1 MEEGKSN
8 LDIDTNGVSSEN
20 GHSSTYKMEIGIA
33 KLDNSYLE
41 NHLQCARVVQNP
53 MSQESLSGREDLFN
67 LSSVGGT
74 ISPGYPNDEY
84 EEIGN
89 VQKGDNSSED
99 MERSRS
105 LSSED
110 VFASGDFDDYLD
122 PICSP
127 KSVNNDDSGPGS
139 LNTVNVNDPP
149 MIIMTPTHEY
159 EDLSPVSPQEVC
171 TSYTSLTLK
180 TPNQSTVSDST
191 DAKETNI
198 YDNCDIYENDIHV
211 PRITTIG
218 HSNVSNRKEGKG
230 NLVDIENS
238 SDEKENVE
246 KKSGGM
252 NELANE
258 SEMDFLSDKIEDM
271 QDNFSVR
278 SIQGSVANLG
288 DVSCDVF
295 EESGNVDEIEDD
307 IDDDSNSDNQGEF
320 DFTSLEQQNEVE
332 DELDRYVPMEN
343 VGGNFNASEK
353 DEKVEAKFED
363 NLKDDCSVLSIQ
375 GSVSYLDD
383 SVSYFTENVDQQLSG
398 MNETINEFE
407 SDIIPNE
414 AEDDI
419 KDSCSMGSIQGSV
432 DYLDDDI
439 SCDVVDES
447 RIVDEM
453 EDIEDDFDTTDSK
466 NQGKINFSALE
477 ERNSQTQ
484 DEFNRYKYMRNNDEG
499 LSTSELDNK
508 SEDNLRDNCSV
519 ISVQGSVSY
528 LYDNVSCFTDDLVS
542 IGKSDS
548 ESDENIT
555 EPPKIKVIEE
565 KQNYKKFSRDDDLV
579 FSKSTTD
586 SDLDQ
591 IPSNL
596 VKRLSQQFSKS
607 MGDLRYVPFS
617 FSARKTSLPKIYKE
631 EEKGPKGQK
640 TTRTKEEE
648 TRVEESE
655 TGQKT
660 TTTTKTTTV
669 VQNGDIS
676 NGPQEVEE
684 ETKTRKPTVQEEI
697 MSVEGGVYENEPVHE
712 PGVVRESDPKNIGEE
727 LPEVGTAKSML
738 QRFTQIQEDSKKPV
752 VGKRQATPPRGSG
765 PVEYVSEPRAV
776 IEKPEQKL
784 EGGIFENQ
792 PVSEEGVVKSY
803 DTVEDVKPEQG
814 YARNVLAKF
823 KEIETQVKNRPPPSP
838 KKELTPDRFT
848 KGEYVSEPRSTFQTY
863 EGKTESGIFESQPK
877 EDRDVVKSYEH
888 EQEVLPEQGT
898 ARNLVSRFKEYESK
912 SKSPSTPREKKE
924 LTPDRFTKGE
934 YVSEPRATF
943 EQYEGQVEAGIY
955 ESKPVE
961 CPEIVKSGEYY
972 EEPLPEQG
980 YAKNVISKF
989 KDIQKGAGSPS
1000 SSPANKPRE
1009 ITPPRQDTFSGVLE
1023 NKPQERSDI
1032 VHSYD
1037 VREEDMPETGT
1048 TRNLLNK
1055 FREIQHSGSNS
1066 PASPRLKKEF
1076 TPPPQSGIYENTP
1089 QKHLTVEQREAESG
1103 ILENNPDRR
1112 EGVAREE
1119 EPSAGTVEFP
1129 ERGYAKNMVS
1139 KWKQLETEHSK
1150 SASPSPRYKEFTP
1163 PREEPR
1169 IKSPLSPKSPAGTN
1183 SSVHP
1188 RDLPGQYQ
1196 EQGGPGIYENQP
1208 THRADIAREDETD
1221 WSEGLPKEGT
1231 SKSLIS
1237 KFRSVQEEA
1246 KKSQEVPKPISRR
1259 DSADSPRSPKKKM
1272 FEERSD
1278 SPERGENTPTS
1289 VGTPKSPFVA
1299 VQLEKCAACQKT
1311 VYAMEKI
1318 EMNKNCYH
1326 RACFKCSHCN
1336 SRLTAKTFSMN
1347 EGVMY
1352 CTNHFKQLF
1361 ARKGNYD
1368 EGFGRQ
1374 QHKKRWQGDQPNGE
1388 QQTVQEATA

>member
-1 MEEGKSN
+1 MMASQFDSLLDFGDSNTGDSKSTTN
-8 LDIDTNGVSSEN
+8 QMTDDFDPFGSPSPLDAKGGSGMDLLGEFNFDTQFSGTSSTNGHGEPVNSSSDLN
-20 GHSSTYKMEIGIA
+20 PLYALSMQQ
-33 KLDNSYLE
+33 DNMGDTE
-41 NHLQCARVVQNP
+41 PVNP
-53 MSQESLSGREDLFN
+53 LYDVN
-67 LSSVGGT
+67 SV
-74 ISPGYPNDEY
+74 PE
-84 EEIGN
+84 
-89 VQKGDNSSED
+89 VQKGDLMMSSGSSNPMYDFLSTEGTNGHANSDDLLGLDSSNQRDLLGSEKNQVNGSVEMD
-99 MERSRS
+99 AGASKSAE
-105 LSSED
+105 LD
-110 VFASGDFDDYLD
+110 VFNE
-122 PICSP
+122 
-127 KSVNNDDSGPGS
+127 NNGQS
-139 LNTVNVNDPP
+139 ND
-149 MIIMTPTHEY
+149 
-159 EDLSPVSPQEVC
+159 
-171 TSYTSLTLK
+171 
-180 TPNQSTVSDST
+180 
-191 DAKETNI
+191 
-198 YDNCDIYENDIHV
+198 
-211 PRITTIG
+211 
-218 HSNVSNRKEGKG
+218 
-230 NLVDIENS
+230 NLVD
-238 SDEKENVE
+238 
-246 KKSGGM
+246 M
-252 NELANE
+252 
-258 SEMDFLSDKIEDM
+258 
-271 QDNFSVR
+271 
-278 SIQGSVANLG
+278 
-288 DVSCDVF
+288 
-295 EESGNVDEIEDD
+295 SGNIE
-307 IDDDSNSDNQGEF
+307 
-320 DFTSLEQQNEVE
+320 TT
-332 DELDRYVPMEN
+332 P
-343 VGGNFNASEK
+343 
-353 DEKVEAKFED
+353 
-363 NLKDDCSVLSIQ
+363 
-375 GSVSYLDD
+375 
-383 SVSYFTENVDQQLSG
+383 
-398 MNETINEFE
+398 
-407 SDIIPNE
+407 
-414 AEDDI
+414 
-419 KDSCSMGSIQGSV
+419 
-432 DYLDDDI
+432 
-439 SCDVVDES
+439 VVDEFS
-447 RIVDEM
+447 PKNEA
-453 EDIEDDFDTTDSK
+453 IEDLEQESGSVEQEGGSSTSGELLVDSDVTNTRLVPEEDLLGETTPAKESEDLLGGAMEADVVEETTQEAVEQEEQPEDEVPTEEEPVRTENGDQTESLMDQGGPVSEDLIGDFSQNAEVVEQERVPAEQEEIVEVQQEAVEEQTEEDTSPP
-466 NQGKINFSALE
+466 QPE
-477 ERNSQTQ
+477 EPVREPTPEPVREPTPEPVREPTPEPVREPTPEPVREPTPEKSEEPAVVEDVSQQLVQDEAVEADENMSSQTKDPLQ
-484 DEFNRYKYMRNNDEG
+484 
-499 LSTSELDNK
+499 
-508 SEDNLRDNCSV
+508 
-519 ISVQGSVSY
+519 
-528 LYDNVSCFTDDLVS
+528 
-542 IGKSDS
+542 SDS
-548 ESDENIT
+548 LVQPLVEELAIT
-555 EPPKIKVIEE
+555 RSPSSSEGEIE
-565 KQNYKKFSRDDDLV
+565 Q
-579 FSKSTTD
+579 
-586 SDLDQ
+586 
-591 IPSNL
+591 
-596 VKRLSQQFSKS
+596 
-607 MGDLRYVPFS
+607 
-617 FSARKTSLPKIYKE
+617 E
-631 EEKGPKGQK
+631 EDKGPKGQK

-648 TRVEESE
+648 TRVEETE

-684 ETKTRKPTVQEEI
+684 DTKARKPTVQEEI

-727 LPEVGTAKSML
+727 LPEVGTAKNML
-738 QRFTQIQEDSKKPV
+738 QRFTQIQEESKKPV

-765 PVEYVSEPRAV
+765 PMEYVSEPRAI
-776 IEKPEQKL
+776 IEKPEQKI

-803 DTVEDVKPEQG
+803 DTMEDVKPEQG

-877 EDRDVVKSYEH
+877 EEKDVIKSYEH

-943 EQYEGQVEAGIY
+943 QQYEGQVEAGVY

-989 KDIQKGAGSPS
+989 KDIQKGSGSPS

-1037 VREEDMPETGT
+1037 VHEEDMPESGT

-1089 QKHLTVEQREAESG
+1089 QKHLEVEQRMAESG

-1119 EPSAGTVEFP
+1119 EPSAGAVEFP

-1208 THRADIAREDETD
+1208 THREDIAREEETD

-1231 SKSLIS
+1231 SKSLIN

-1246 KKSQEVPKPISRR
+1246 KKSQEVPKPVSRR
-1259 DSADSPRSPKKKM
+1259 DSTDSPRSPKKKM

-1278 SPERGENTPTS
+1278 SPERGENTPNS
-1289 VGTPKSPFVA
+1289 VGTEDESNVAPSTGNNASPKSPFVA

>member
-8 LDIDTNGVSSEN
+8 SEIGTNGVSSEN
-20 GHSSTYKMEIGIA
+20 GHTSTYKMEIGIA
-33 KLDNSYLE
+33 KLDTSYLE
-41 NHLQCARVVQNP
+41 NHMQCARVVQNP
-53 MSQESLSGREDLFN
+53 TFQESLSGREDLFN
-67 LSSVGGT
+67 LSKEDGGV
-74 ISPGYPNDEY
+74 SPRYPNDEY

-99 MERSRS
+99 MDRSRS

-127 KSVNNDDSGPGS
+127 IKSVNNDDSESGAPTT
-139 LNTVNVNDPP
+139 LNVNDPP
-149 MIIMTPTHEY
+149 IIITTTHEY
-159 EDLSPVSPQEVC
+159 EDLSPVSPKEVC
-171 TSYTSLTLK
+171 KSYTSLSLS
-180 TPNQSTVSDST
+180 TPNQSTVSDNT

-198 YDNCDIYENDIHV
+198 YDNCDIYENDAHT
-211 PRITTIG
+211 PKITTIR
-218 HSNVSNRKEGKG
+218 HSEDQKG
-230 NLVDIENS
+230 N
-238 SDEKENVE
+238 VE
-246 KKSGGM
+246 WKDGGM
-252 NELANE
+252 SELANE
-258 SEMDFLSDKIEDM
+258 SEMDFLSDKVEEDT
-271 QDNFSVR
+271 QDNFSIR
-278 SIQGSVANLG
+278 SIQGSVAYLG
-288 DVSCDVF
+288 DVSGEGFD
-295 EESGNVDEIEDD
+295 ESRNIDEIEDD

-320 DFTSLEQQNEVE
+320 DFTSPEQQDQVE
-332 DELDRYVPMEN
+332 DELDRYVPMEK
-343 VGGNFNASEK
+343 VGRNFNALEK
-353 DEKVEAKFED
+353 DEKAAAKFED
-363 NLKDDCSVLSIQ
+363 NLKDDSSVLSIQ

-383 SVSYFTENVDQQLSG
+383 SVSCFTENVDEQPSG
-398 MNETINEFE
+398 MNETVNEFE
-407 SDIIPNE
+407 SEEILSKE
-414 AEDDI
+414 AEDDREN
-419 KDSCSMGSIQGSV
+419 SCSTGSIQGSV

-439 SCDVVDES
+439 SCDAVDES
-447 RIVDEM
+447 RNVDE
-453 EDIEDDFDTTDSK
+453 IEDNEDDLEASDSK
-466 NQGKINFSALE
+466 NQGKLDFSALE
-477 ERNSQTQ
+477 ERNNQSQ
-484 DEFNRYKYMRNNDEG
+484 DEFNSYEYVRNDDDS

-528 LYDNVSCFTDDLVS
+528 LDDNVSCFTDDLLSV
-542 IGKSDS
+542 GKSDY

-555 EPPKIKVIEE
+555 EPPKTKFMKE
-565 KQNYKKFSRDDDLV
+565 KQNFDKFSRDADLGHR
-579 FSKSTTD
+579 KSTTD

-607 MGDLRYVPFS
+607 VGDLRYVPFS
-617 FSARKTSLPKIYKE
+617 FTSRRTSLPKTYKE
-631 EEKGPKGQK
+631 EDKGPKGQK

-648 TRVEESE
+648 TRVEETE

-684 ETKTRKPTVQEEI
+684 DTKARKPTVQEEI

-727 LPEVGTAKSML
+727 LPEVGTAKNML
-738 QRFTQIQEDSKKPV
+738 QRFTQIQEESKKPV

-765 PVEYVSEPRAV
+765 PMEYVSEPRAI
-776 IEKPEQKL
+776 IEKPEQKI

-803 DTVEDVKPEQG
+803 DTMEDVKPEQG

-877 EDRDVVKSYEH
+877 EEKDVIKSYEH

-943 EQYEGQVEAGIY
+943 QQYEGQVEAGVY

-989 KDIQKGAGSPS
+989 KDIQKGSGSPS

-1037 VREEDMPETGT
+1037 VHEEDMPESGT

-1089 QKHLTVEQREAESG
+1089 QKHLEVEQRMAESG

-1119 EPSAGTVEFP
+1119 EPSAGAVEFP

-1208 THRADIAREDETD
+1208 THREDIAREEETD

-1231 SKSLIS
+1231 SKSLIN

-1246 KKSQEVPKPISRR
+1246 KKSQEVPKPVSRR
-1259 DSADSPRSPKKKM
+1259 M

-1278 SPERGENTPTS
+1278 SPERGENTPNS